1 MVWDLFDGF
10 YTSWSAGMKP
20 DMDFYKLVLNETK
33 ADPLRTVFV
42 DDNLENV
49 LVARSLGITSV
60 FENTES
66 CARVLPCS
74 PDSTGDYAIVS
85 GWEAMVERPRAP
97 IPLRLLELVQ
107 KAEDAN
113 RDEEALY

>member
-1 MVWDLFDGF
+1 M
-10 YTSWSAGMKP
+10 
-20 DMDFYKLVLNETK
+20 
-33 ADPLRTVFV
+33 
-42 DDNLENV
+42 
-49 LVARSLGITSV
+49 LGII
-60 FENTES
+60 
-66 CARVLPCS
+66 S

-85 GWEAMVERPRAP
+85 GWEAMVEKPRAP

>member
-1 MVWDLFDGF
+1 M
-10 YTSWSAGMKP
+10 
-20 DMDFYKLVLNETK
+20 
-33 ADPLRTVFV
+33 
-42 DDNLENV
+42 
-49 LVARSLGITSV
+49 LGIIRAVMWTNGAMSLV
-60 FENTES
+60 TT
-66 CARVLPCS
+66 VPCS

-85 GWEAMVERPRAP
+85 GWEAMVEKPRAP